1 MASTQQLLCAADDL
15 IRKGGKI
22 MQVQG
27 NETRSTK
34 EKKPYSTPQLI
45 THGDVEVITQAGGSS
60 FVDVPLGTPVG
71 DVTT

>member
-1 MASTQQLLCAADDL
+1 
-15 IRKGGKI
+15 
-22 MQVQG
+22 MQMQ
-27 NETRSTK
+27 EKEARSTK
-34 EKKPYSTPQLI
+34 EKKPYSTPQLT